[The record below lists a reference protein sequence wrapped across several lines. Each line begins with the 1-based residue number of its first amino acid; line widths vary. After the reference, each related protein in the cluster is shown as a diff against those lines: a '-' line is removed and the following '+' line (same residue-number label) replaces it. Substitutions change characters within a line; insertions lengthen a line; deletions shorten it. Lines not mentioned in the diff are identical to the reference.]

1 VADKVYETWRKR
13 QRRDY
18 L

>member
-13 QRRDY
+13 KRRDY